1 MEKIKMLGVL
11 TLYNIEKDLALNN
24 MERYAPYLDQLVV
37 WDNSADNHSDW
48 FPVPNIEYH
57 WTGENTYIASAIN
70 FARHYAEELGYD
82 LLLIMDQDSR
92 WEDFSAF
99 RHQVEICYQEDP
111 NRVFCPYIPRNDA
124 FEIKSDIQVK
134 NVFINSGTVIPIHI
148 LDAIGG
154 ADELFPLDALDYD
167 LSRRIQDAGYSIVS
181 LTHHRLIHTIGKVQ
195 RMGPLNIATNNYGPE
210 RTYSIT
216 KSHIL
221 YYRKYRHVLPSS
233 EKWFILKEHF
243 IKKLYRVLLAE
254 PQKLSLLKQMLK
266 GIYDGLVFKFPS
278 HYAK

>member
-11 TLYNIEKDLALNN
+11 TLYNIEKELALNN
-24 MERYAPYLDQLVV
+24 MERYAPYLDQLIV

-70 FARHYAEELGYD
+70 FAWHYAEELGYD

-111 NRVFCPYIPRNDA
+111 NRVFCPYIPGNDA

-181 LTHHRLIHTIGKVQ
+181 LTHHKLIHSIGIIQ
-195 RMGPLNIATNNYGPE
+195 RMGLFNIPTSNINPE
-210 RTYSIT
+210 RTYSI
-216 KSHIL
+216 SRSFIL
-221 YYRKYRHVLPSS
+221 YLRKYKKTTSLS
-233 EKWFILKEHF
+233 EKWLIIKEHF
-243 IKKLYRVLLAE
+243 IKKLYRILLAE
-254 PQKLSLLKQMLK
+254 PQKGIKIEKMIKGIFEGLTYKFLKQ
-266 GIYDGLVFKFPS
+266 
-278 HYAK
+278 YAE